1 MILLI
6 KTFGYLGIFLL
17 SLISTS
23 TLFLPFPLY
32 SIVTIASALGM
43 RPFLVS
49 IFSALGMTIGELTG
63 YLVGVGGGS
72 FIEKKHKSIIK
83 KFENFFKRFG
93 ILTISLFAFLPFPF
107 DIIGIMA
114 GMGKYDIK
122 KFFLATFIGKFFKAL
137 LLSYTGYF
145 VVKILW

>member
-43 RPFLVS
+43 HPFLVS